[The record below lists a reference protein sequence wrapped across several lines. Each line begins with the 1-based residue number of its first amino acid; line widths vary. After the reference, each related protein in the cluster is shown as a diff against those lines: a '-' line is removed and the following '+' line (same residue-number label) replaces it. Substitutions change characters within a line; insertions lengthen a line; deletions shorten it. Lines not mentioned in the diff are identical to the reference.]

1 MMIVH
6 IRDWYGIVDKFEVIE
21 TRKAPEGFEGKISV
35 IFINS
40 RGDKEKAV
48 VNSDH
53 IQVKLK
59 PEVKKRI
66 DDLRKNK
73 C

>member
-1 MMIVH
+1 MIVN
-6 IRDWYGIVDKFEVIE
+6 IMDWYGVLGKFEVVE
-21 TRKAPEGFEGKISV
+21 TRKAPEGFEGKVSV

-53 IQVKLK
+53 IQVK
-59 PEVKKRI
+59 
-66 DDLRKNK
+66 RKNK
-73 C
+73 P